1 MPFPKIVRQTPVK
14 HGDDW
19 ALTVSTTQIARN
31 DYRTVVFDDS
41 PDRRHVGWRIGP
53 YVIEHSDT
61 QATDREAAMEQHR
74 EALYEVRT
82 GTPKAPTS

>member
-1 MPFPKIVRQTPVK
+1 MFPKTVRQTPVK

-19 ALTVSTTQIARN
+19 ALTVSTAQIGRN

-53 YVIEHSDT
+53 HVIEHSET
-61 QATDREAAMEQHR
+61 RAATREDAMDQHR

-82 GTPKAPTS
+82 GTPTPA